1 MKFRSMGRMLTMA
14 ITLAL
19 VPTFASAVEE
29 GKFVIAFRMVK
40 PKTMEFEDAKKG
52 NDFIAALKK
61 IGCVVKPE
69 DHAGHIDVTYQQP
82 KWSELTLG
90 SDELVHQWQ
99 GWLVK
104 AGFETLHADGADDGH
119 DHEHGDAKGE
129 GHDHEHGEIL
139 KFQAKEWIV
148 KHFENES
155 DAKEFVAIGK
165 GLGCEI
171 KQDIHDGHA
180 DVQLRSLEIRHLDC
194 RSHDE
199 AEARVKW
206 LQGFGF
212 NAKHED

>member
-1 MKFRSMGRMLTMA
+1 MKFPSMGGLLAMVFTMLMMP
-14 ITLAL
+14 TL
-19 VPTFASAVEE
+19 ASAVEDE
-29 GKFVIAFRMVK
+29 KFVIAFRMVK

-61 IGCVVKPE
+61 IGCAVKPE
-69 DHAGHIDVTYQQP
+69 DHAGHMDVTYQQV
-82 KWSELTLG
+82 KWSELTVG
-90 SDELVHQWQ
+90 SDALVHQWQ

-119 DHEHGDAKGE
+119 DHEHGDPKGE

-148 KHFENES
+148 KHFEDES

-180 DVQLRSLEIRHLDC
+180 DVQVRCREIKHLEC
-194 RSHDE
+194 SSHEE
-199 AEARVKW
+199 AEGRVKW
-206 LQGFGF
+206 LQEFGF
-212 NAKHED
+212 SAKHED